1 LFMLW
6 ISYPERYYQSINK
19 LTKFITNF
27 VKKIKKTLITNK
39 YNYFFNIEH
48 EPESNEGNIRS
59 LFRALIDFG
68 NTNSIHN
75 LATCGKNST

>member
-1 LFMLW
+1 MLW

-39 YNYFFNIEH
+39 YNYFVWTQAIYREN
-48 EPESNEGNIRS
+48 
-59 LFRALIDFG
+59 
-68 NTNSIHN
+68 
-75 LATCGKNST
+75 